1 MRRGTGGA
9 EHDGVTGVIAGLIAG
24 LIALLGPRASGR
36 SLEEMSQ

>member
-9 EHDGVTGVIAGLIAG
+9 EHDGVTGVIAGLIA
-24 LIALLGPRASGR
+24 LLGPRASGR